1 MDVHPTLYQALESTA
16 LHATAPI
23 PFHSPLREQA
33 VVLCIVAALH
43 VAVFTAW
50 MKQPT
55 RAVRIQHEMEVS
67 VAISSNPVK
76 AQVETLPPPR
86 VPEKIAVQPDPAEQQ
101 EVLEEPIM
109 ENAASAI
116 IESTPSASQE
126 VPVLS
131 DIEPD
136 YKATYLNNRLIYPLA
151 ARRAG
156 LQGRVVLNVEVL
168 ADGVSGQV
176 QIHQSS
182 GHAILDRAALVSVK
196 TWRFVPARR
205 GGRNVTEWFKIP
217 ILFSLKDNET

>member
-1 MDVHPTLYQALESTA
+1 MPIEMEMELESTA

-33 VVLCIVAALH
+33 VVLCIVLALH
-43 VAVFTAW
+43 LAVFTAW
-50 MKQPT
+50 RKQPT
-55 RAVRIQHEMEVS
+55 RAVTVQHEMEVS

-86 VPEKIAVQPDPAEQQ
+86 VPKKIAVQPDPAEQR
-101 EVLEEPIM
+101 EVLEEPIL
-109 ENAASAI
+109 ENAAPTI
-116 IESTPSASQE
+116 IEPTPSASQE
-126 VPVLS
+126 VPVVS

-136 YKATYLNNRLIYPLA
+136 YKATYLNNRLTYPLA

-156 LQGRVVLNVEVL
+156 AQGRVVLNVEVL
-168 ADGVSGQV
+168 ADGVSGQLQV
-176 QIHQSS
+176 HQSS
-182 GHAILDRAALVSVK
+182 GHAILDRAALTSVK